1 MANVNVKVF
10 LEDWCHT
17 CQKVKPDLV
26 NLESVYKNIVNWE
39 NLNVDT
45 DGPQLQVSSVPTVIF
60 LKNGIE
66 VDRMIGER
74 PRVVDEDSIQKSL

>member
-26 NLESVYKNIVNWE
+26 RLENVYRNLVDWE
-39 NLNVDT
+39 NLSVDT
-45 DGPQLQVSSVPTVIF
+45 HGPQLGVSLVPTIII
-60 LKNGIE
+60 LKNGVE

-74 PRVVDEDSIQKSL
+74 PHIVYEDSIKKYL